1 MTVRDV
7 ITRRALQAA
16 AVALC
21 AAVSSCSQSRQ
32 TPEAPRKTLKL
43 AQTTADDLQTAL
55 ARLPDVRTEI
65 ASEGGSSITSL
76 LDLQRRVVDISVPLA
91 DVAYL
96 AYGGRLAEIAEPF
109 DQLRGMAVTDLSTV
123 HLLTAPRVN
132 AASIRDLR
140 GLRVSLGAPGSS
152 TSLMT
157 PRLLQAH
164 GIGPADA
171 RGQRIPNAEM
181 MTRIASGDIDAA
193 FATYTAP
200 SVAVAN
206 AMRAG
211 ARLIDISGPVVEQ
224 LRTEYPYLKRTLI
237 VRGTYPNQTQAV
249 HTIGVD
255 IVLVCRA
262 DLDEDV
268 VYRLLDAYFATR
280 PAMTPPNLERAP
292 ATPIPLHPGAARY
305 YRQRELSQ

>member
-1 MTVRDV
+1 MTHPAL
-7 ITRRALQAA
+7 RAVFLMVCL
-16 AVALC
+16 AVT
-21 AAVSSCSQSRQ
+21 SCSGSKE
-32 TPEAPRKTLKL
+32 TPNPQRKTLKL
-43 AQTTADDLQTAL
+43 AQTTADDLQAAL
-55 ARLPDVRTEI
+55 ARLPDVHAEI
-65 ASEGGSSITSL
+65 ASAGGSSITSL
-76 LDLQRRVVDISVPLA
+76 LELQRGAVDISVPLA

-96 AYGGRLAEIAEPF
+96 AYGGRLAEIPQPF

-123 HLLTAPRVN
+123 HLLTANKVH
-132 AASIRDLR
+132 ASSMRDLR

-152 TSLMT
+152 TSLIT

-164 GIGPADA
+164 GISAGDA
-171 RGQRIPNAEM
+171 RADRIPNAEM
-181 MTRIASGDIDAA
+181 LTRIASGDIDAA

-211 ARLIDISGPVVEQ
+211 VHLIDISGPVVEQ

-237 VRGTYPNQTQAV
+237 VGGTYPNQTQAV

-262 DLDEDV
+262 DLDEDL
-268 VYRLLDAYFATR
+268 VYRLLDAYFATQ

>member
-1 MTVRDV
+1 
-7 ITRRALQAA
+7 
-16 AVALC
+16 
-21 AAVSSCSQSRQ
+21 
-32 TPEAPRKTLKL
+32 LKL
-43 AQTTADDLQTAL
+43 AQTTADDLRPAL
-55 ARLPDVRTEI
+55 ARLPDVDSEI
-65 ASEGGSSITSL
+65 ASAGGSSITSL
-76 LDLQRRVVDISVPLA
+76 LDLQRGAVDISVPLA

-96 AYGGRLAEIAEPF
+96 AYGGRLAEFAEPF

-123 HLLTAPRVN
+123 HLLTASRVH
-132 AASIRDLR
+132 ASSMRDLK

-152 TSLMT
+152 TSLIT

-164 GIGPADA
+164 GISADDAHA
-171 RGQRIPNAEM
+171 RRIPNADM
-181 MTRIASGDIDAA
+181 LTRIVSGDIDAA
-193 FATYTAP
+193 FATYAAP
-200 SVAVAN
+200 STAVAT
-206 AMRAG
+206 AMRGG
-211 ARLIDISGPVVEQ
+211 AHLLEISGPVVEQ

-237 VRGTYPNQTQAV
+237 VGGTYPNQTEAV

-262 DLDEDV
+262 DLDEQL
-268 VYRLLDAYFATR
+268 VYRLLDAYFATQ